1 MKKILIAFI
10 VLVSLTA
17 CTQTDRSERVLR
29 DAGYSDIHITGYRIF
44 GCGQGDHFHTGFEAT
59 AKATGNRVEGVVC
72 SGMLKGATIRVD

>member
-10 VLVSLTA
+10 VMVSLTA

-29 DAGYSDIHITGYRIF
+29 DAGYSDIRITGYRFF